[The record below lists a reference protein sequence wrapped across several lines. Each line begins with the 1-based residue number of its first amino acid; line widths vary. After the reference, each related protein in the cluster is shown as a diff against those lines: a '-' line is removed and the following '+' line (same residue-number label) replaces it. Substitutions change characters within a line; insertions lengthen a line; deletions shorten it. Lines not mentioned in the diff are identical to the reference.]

1 MSKARKRKMFIIALA
16 FMLPFLILYTVFTI
30 WPVIQGFYVSFH
42 KWGLMGKQKFIGWDN
57 YAKFLGDKNFWAALW
72 HTTFFTLI
80 TTPMLVITA
89 MALAMLAN
97 RPTKMKKGLR
107 IIFYLPSVLSV
118 SVASFIAKYTFSP
131 YTGLINGVLHQIG
144 ILPASQELQWLQDEK
159 LVWLTISLMTV
170 WWTIGFPM
178 LLYLSALQDISSDVY
193 EAAAID
199 GASRFQQLIH
209 LELPLLKPTTWLVGL
224 LQMIGCFKVFG
235 QIQLITNGGPGGA
248 TRPLIQ
254 YIYETAFV
262 KNNLGYAAS
271 MSYVLFAILLILS
284 VGQQILQRR
293 GEK

>member
-144 ILPASQELQWLQDEK
+144 MLPASQELQWLQDEK

>member
-1 MSKARKRKMFIIALA
+1 MSKARKRKMFMIALA

-131 YTGLINGVLHQIG
+131 YTGLVNGVLHQVG
-144 ILPASQELQWLQDEK
+144 VLPASQELQWLQDEK

-193 EAAAID
+193 EAASID